1 MKRTISALNKAI
13 AAQEKALEILK
24 AELQKLEA
32 DTGAVGTA
40 PVASKKPRQEKTEAV
55 PAEGRQPRKSRAER
69 AAEKEAAAT
78 KGADKRPQK
87 QAGDDVKSSKKKKA

>member
-40 PVASKKPRQEKTEAV
+40 PVASKKPRQEKPAQ
-55 PAEGRQPRKSRAER
+55 AEGRQPRKSRAER

-78 KGADKRPQK
+78 QDKADKRPQK
-87 QAGDDVKSSKKKKA
+87 QTGDDVKPFKKKKA